1 MKGRKYSMFLRKN
14 KLVKDD
20 LKGTAKLLFKDVSK
34 DAWDQENLTKENL
47 DFTVDS
53 IRFVDLYAKKLMTT
67 DLELLNQYYDNFVGR
82 IGAYVGEVIK
92 RNIDQDFQWYEFDSV
107 HNHSSQLQKISR
119 NKKARTLLYSKK
131 RDRVIT
137 PLMVVAEFVE
147 GDTAYP
153 SLLEYVEE
161 MILENR

>member
-1 MKGRKYSMFLRKN
+1 MFLRRN
-14 KLVKDD
+14 NLVKDD
-20 LKGTAKLLFKDVSK
+20 LKGSAKLLYKDVSK

-53 IRFVDLYAKKLMTT
+53 IRVVDLYTKKLMTT
-67 DLELLNQYYDNFVGR
+67 DVELLNKHYDNFVGR

-92 RNIDQDFQWYEFDSV
+92 RNINQDFQWYEFDSV
-107 HNHSSQLQKISR
+107 YNHSSQLHNISR
-119 NKKARTLLYSKK
+119 NKKARTLLYSKE

-137 PLMVVAEFVE
+137 PLMVVAEFIE
-147 GDTAYP
+147 GHTTYP

-161 MILENR
+161 IILQNR

>member
-1 MKGRKYSMFLRKN
+1 MFLRKN

-20 LKGTAKLLFKDVSK
+20 LKGCAKLMYKDVSK

-53 IRFVDLYAKKLMTT
+53 IRFIDLYAKKLMTT
-67 DLELLNQYYDNFVGR
+67 DAELLNKHFDNFVDR

-107 HNHSSQLQKISR
+107 YNHSSHLHNISR
-119 NKKARTLLYSKK
+119 NKKARTLLYSKNG
-131 RDRVIT
+131 DRVIM
-137 PLMVVAEFVE
+137 PLLVVAEFFE
-147 GDTAYP
+147 GDSTYP
-153 SLLEYVEE
+153 EFTQLCRRNDSTKL
-161 MILENR
+161 MNW